1 MVSLSQGQRSQKV
14 GLEAKAAAAAHGA
27 TQRTAPQPRRKQPQM
42 PAMLGWRSHGVEGR
56 EDGRKQPSGPG
67 KDKGGT
73 SRNSRECGKHNASKG
88 TSGGRG
94 GGGGWEGA
102 ASV

>member
-1 MVSLSQGQRSQKV
+1 MVSLSQGGRSQKV
-14 GLEAKAAAAAHGA
+14 GLEAKAAAAARGA

-67 KDKGGT
+67 K
-73 SRNSRECGKHNASKG
+73 
-88 TSGGRG
+88 
-94 GGGGWEGA
+94 
-102 ASV
+102 

>member
-1 MVSLSQGQRSQKV
+1 MGASSRQAPVSRIKEGHHETRGNV
-14 GLEAKAAAAAHGA
+14 GS
-27 TQRTAPQPRRKQPQM
+27 TT
-42 PAMLGWRSHGVEGR
+42 
-56 EDGRKQPSGPG
+56 
-67 KDKGGT
+67 
-73 SRNSRECGKHNASKG
+73 ASKG

>member
-1 MVSLSQGQRSQKV
+1 MVSLSQGRRSQKV
-14 GLEAKAAAAAHGA
+14 GLEAKAAAAAAAAARGA

-67 KDKGGT
+67 K
-73 SRNSRECGKHNASKG
+73 
-88 TSGGRG
+88 
-94 GGGGWEGA
+94 
-102 ASV
+102 